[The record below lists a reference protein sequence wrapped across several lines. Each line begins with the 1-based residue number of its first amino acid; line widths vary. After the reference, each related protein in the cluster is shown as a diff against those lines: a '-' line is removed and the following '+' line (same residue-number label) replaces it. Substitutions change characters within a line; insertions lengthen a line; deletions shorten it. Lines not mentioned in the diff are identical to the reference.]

1 MASSR
6 ANAVWRGVT
15 LVNAVYEAL
24 YKLSRGGEIPVR
36 ETDLLTELESSGFRP
51 SRAEVVKTLI
61 TLEILG
67 YARVKSSGWD
77 ERIILFNPRQ

>member
-1 MASSR
+1 MSSK
-6 ANAVWRGVT
+6 ANAVWRGIT

-24 YKLSRGGEIPVR
+24 YKLSRAGEVPVR
-36 ETDLLTELESSGFRP
+36 ETDLLTELEGSGLRP
-51 SRAEVVKTLI
+51 SRAEVVKALI

-77 ERIILFNPRQ
+77 DRIILFNPRR

>member
-1 MASSR
+1 LVSR
-6 ANAVWRGVT
+6 SNTVWQGVT

-24 YKLSRGGEIPVR
+24 YKLSRAGEVPVR
-36 ETDLLTELESSGFRP
+36 ESDLITELENAGLRP
-51 SRAEVVKTLI
+51 SRAEVVKALI

-77 ERIILFNPRQ
+77 ERIIIFTPHS